1 LFEIIFDPNNYPFW
15 IIIIAIIA
23 GAIAIISR
31 PFSAY
36 IKFVYPNA
44 KFEAMGNPFIEEK
57 ELSSVLQSKDLSG
70 FKDTLDS
77 LKDYNIK
84 GETTYDV
91 QQSLDDHFI
100 KTIDMMRKDSSKK
113 MQEFYDVYLEKLDI
127 YLIKRELKRKLSGIS
142 IESSSVDQALLP
154 NTKTL
159 LEAMNDVE
167 QEELPALLKSYGFSK
182 ELANALTEETVDFL
196 AIDTSIDT
204 YLIDRFKQITVPYK
218 CEQGKQ
224 TFIKRMLDIIN
235 IKTLLRAKQ
244 LGYDLDSCKKLFLG
258 EGQEFA
264 SWKFN
269 ELADVDGV
277 SQVISGLEGTSYYGV
292 LKDAIED
299 YTKDESVQ
307 VLENALDG
315 LFLKLV
321 KDISIQNYIN
331 IGPTIRFIV
340 SKEFEIQNLKIV
352 AKGIGENLSSDLI
365 KTFLITEAS
374 A

>member
-1 LFEIIFDPNNYPFW
+1 MFEIIFDPNNYPFW

-31 PFSAY
+31 PFSTY

-57 ELSSVLQSKDLSG
+57 ELSGVLQSKDLSG

-91 QQSLDDHFI
+91 QRSLDDHFI

-127 YLIKRELKRKLSGIS
+127 YLIKRELKRKFSGIS
-142 IESSSVDQALLP
+142 IESSSVNQALLP

-182 ELANALTEETVDFL
+182 ELTNALTEETIDFL

-269 ELADVDGV
+269 ELADVDDV

-299 YTKDESVQ
+299 YTKEESVQ

-321 KDISIQNYIN
+321 KDISIQNYIS

>member
-1 LFEIIFDPNNYPFW
+1 MFEIIFDPNNYPFW

-31 PFSAY
+31 PFSTY
-36 IKFVYPNA
+36 VKFVYPNA

-70 FKDTLDS
+70 FKDTLNS

-91 QQSLDDHFI
+91 QRSLDDHFI

-127 YLIKRELKRKLSGIS
+127 YLIKRELKRKFSGIS

-182 ELANALTEETVDFL
+182 ELTNALTEETVDFL

-269 ELADVDGV
+269 ELADVDDV

-299 YTKDESVQ
+299 YTKEESAQ

-321 KDISIQNYIN
+321 KDISIQNYIS

>member
-15 IIIIAIIA
+15 ILIIAIIA

-31 PFSAY
+31 PFSTY

-57 ELSSVLQSKDLSG
+57 ELSGVLQSKDLSG

-91 QQSLDDHFI
+91 QRSLDDHFI

-127 YLIKRELKRKLSGIS
+127 YLIKRELKRKFSGIS
-142 IESSSVDQALLP
+142 IESSSVNQALLP

-182 ELANALTEETVDFL
+182 ELTNALTEETIDFL

-269 ELADVDGV
+269 ELADVDDV

-299 YTKDESVQ
+299 YTKEESVQ

-321 KDISIQNYIN
+321 KDISIQNYIS

>member
-1 LFEIIFDPNNYPFW
+1 MFEIIFDPNNYPFW
-15 IIIIAIIA
+15 ILIIAIIA

-70 FKDTLDS
+70 FKDTLNS
-77 LKDYNIK
+77 LKDYSVK

-182 ELANALTEETVDFL
+182 ELTNALTEETIDFL

-269 ELADVDGV
+269 ELADVDDV

-374 A
+374 T

>member
-1 LFEIIFDPNNYPFW
+1 LFEIIFDPSNYPFW

-31 PFSAY
+31 PFSTY
-36 IKFVYPNA
+36 VKFVYPNA

-70 FKDTLDS
+70 FKDTLNS
-77 LKDYNIK
+77 LKDYKIG

-91 QQSLDDHFI
+91 QRSLDDHFI
-100 KTIDMMRKDSSKK
+100 KTINMMRKDSSKK

-127 YLIKRELKRKLSGIS
+127 YLIKRELKRKFSGIS
-142 IESSSVDQALLP
+142 IESSSVDQAFLP

-182 ELANALTEETVDFL
+182 ELTNALTEETVDFL

-204 YLIDRFKQITVPYK
+204 YLINRFKQITVPYK

-244 LGYDLDSCKKLFLG
+244 LGYELDSCKKLFLG

-299 YTKDESVQ
+299 YTKEESAQ

>member
-15 IIIIAIIA
+15 IIIITIIA

-31 PFSAY
+31 PFSTY
-36 IKFVYPNA
+36 VKFVYPNA

-91 QQSLDDHFI
+91 QRSLDDHFI

-182 ELANALTEETVDFL
+182 ELTNALTEETVDFL

-269 ELADVDGV
+269 ELADVDDV

-374 A
+374 T

>member
-31 PFSAY
+31 PFSTY
-36 IKFVYPNA
+36 VKFVYPNA

-91 QQSLDDHFI
+91 QRSLDDHFI

-142 IESSSVDQALLP
+142 SESSSVDQALLP

-182 ELANALTEETVDFL
+182 ELTNALTEETVDFL

-269 ELADVDGV
+269 ELADVDDV

-321 KDISIQNYIN
+321 KDISIQNYIS

-374 A
+374 T

>member
-15 IIIIAIIA
+15 ILIIAIIA

-31 PFSAY
+31 PFSTY

-182 ELANALTEETVDFL
+182 ELTNALTEETVDFL

-269 ELADVDGV
+269 ELADVNDV

-299 YTKDESVQ
+299 YTKEESVQ

-374 A
+374 T

>member
-1 LFEIIFDPNNYPFW
+1 LFEIIFDPSNYPFW

-31 PFSAY
+31 PFSTY
-36 IKFVYPNA
+36 VKFVYPNA

-70 FKDTLDS
+70 FKDTLNS
-77 LKDYNIK
+77 LKDYNIE

-91 QQSLDDHFI
+91 QRSLDDHFI
-100 KTIDMMRKDSSKK
+100 KTINMMRNDSSNK

-127 YLIKRELKRKLSGIS
+127 YLIKRELKRKFNGMP

-159 LEAMNDVE
+159 LQAMNDVE
-167 QEELPALLKSYGFSK
+167 QEELLALLKSYGFDK
-182 ELANALTEETVDFL
+182 ELTDALNEETVDFL

-204 YLIDRFKQITVPYK
+204 YLIDRFKQITAPYK

-244 LGYDLDSCKKLFLG
+244 LRYGPDSCKKLFLG

-307 VLENALDG
+307 VLENVLDG

-321 KDISIQNYIN
+321 RDISIQNYIS

-352 AKGIGENLSSDLI
+352 AKGIGESLSSDLI
-365 KTFLITEAS
+365 KTFLIKEAS
-374 A
+374 T

>member
-1 LFEIIFDPNNYPFW
+1 MFEIIFDPNNYPFW

-31 PFSAY
+31 PFSTY
-36 IKFVYPNA
+36 VKFVYPNA
-44 KFEAMGNPFIEEK
+44 KFEAMGNPYLEEK
-57 ELSSVLQSKDLSG
+57 ELNNVLQSKDLSG
-70 FKDTLDS
+70 FKDALNS
-77 LKDYNIK
+77 SKDYNVE
-84 GETTYDV
+84 GETTYDL
-91 QQSLDDHFI
+91 QQSLDNHFI
-100 KTIDMMRKDSSKK
+100 QTINTMRKDSSKK
-113 MQEFYDVYLEKLDI
+113 MKEFYDVYLEKSDI

-142 IESSSVDQALLP
+142 IEPSNADQALLKS
-154 NTKTL
+154 TKKLLQSMADIEKEHLSTL
-159 LEAMNDVE
+159 LT
-167 QEELPALLKSYGFSK
+167 SYGFNK
-182 ELANALTEETVDFL
+182 ELINAITEENVDFL
-196 AIDTSIDT
+196 DIDTAIDSH
-204 YLIDRFKQITVPYK
+204 LINRFKQITVPYK

-244 LGYDLDSCKKLFLG
+244 LGYNLESCKKLFLG
-258 EGQEFA
+258 EGQELA

-269 ELADVDGV
+269 ELADVNDV

-299 YTKDESVQ
+299 YTKEGSVQ
-307 VLENALDG
+307 VLENALDS
-315 LFLKLV
+315 LFLKFV

-340 SKEFEIQNLKIV
+340 SKEFEIQNLKSI

-365 KTFLITEAS
+365 KTSLIMEAS